1 MVVNGFTKTYRQ
13 VITANDVRPF
23 FEVIL
28 PDDNVLSIDSIIALP
43 GTNIT
48 SEPTASQYLNT
59 ANRWFEVDALA
70 EDKVFIEDFN
80 KISDNSSIR
89 PGKYIKVNQRFIRE
103 YTDLGFTRIIFGG
116 GTQDISSL
124 TDFDTSPQLVNQI
137 GNFINNLSLGSTL
150 NPNTTLFVK
159 YRVGGG
165 SDSNLGQGVINT
177 KGLITMTVN
186 GADAT
191 RNSAVRNSLTV
202 NNPLPAIGGK
212 SEPSV
217 EEIRNLVRYNFSA
230 QNRAVTIKDYQ
241 SRIALMP
248 GAYGVPFRT
257 GVFEEQNKIKV
268 YIMGLDADGKLNNSS
283 TSTMRE
289 NIATYLADYRMLNDY
304 IEITNAKI
312 VNISFEVDLFID
324 KKYPQ
329 SQIISQVISTINS
342 YMDIN
347 KFEMGEN
354 IYLSNL
360 LEAVNNVGGVLNVID
375 LRVYNKVGGKYSVN
389 EISQPY
395 IDNESRQIDISQ
407 EYALFGEPTTLF
419 EIKFPTTDIV
429 CRVK

>member
-1 MVVNGFTKTYRQ
+1 
-13 VITANDVRPF
+13 
-23 FEVIL
+23 
-28 PDDNVLSIDSIIALP
+28 
-43 GTNIT
+43 
-48 SEPTASQYLNT
+48 
-59 ANRWFEVDALA
+59 
-70 EDKVFIEDFN
+70 
-80 KISDNSSIR
+80 
-89 PGKYIKVNQRFIRE
+89 
-103 YTDLGFTRIIFGG
+103 
-116 GTQDISSL
+116 
-124 TDFDTSPQLVNQI
+124 
-137 GNFINNLSLGSTL
+137 
-150 NPNTTLFVK
+150 
-159 YRVGGG
+159 
-165 SDSNLGQGVINT
+165 
-177 KGLITMTVN
+177 
-186 GADAT
+186 
-191 RNSAVRNSLTV
+191 
-202 NNPLPAIGGK
+202 
-212 SEPSV
+212 
-217 EEIRNLVRYNFSA
+217 
-230 QNRAVTIKDYQ
+230 
-241 SRIALMP
+241 MP

-289 NIATYLADYRMLNDY
+289 NIATYLSDYRMLNDY